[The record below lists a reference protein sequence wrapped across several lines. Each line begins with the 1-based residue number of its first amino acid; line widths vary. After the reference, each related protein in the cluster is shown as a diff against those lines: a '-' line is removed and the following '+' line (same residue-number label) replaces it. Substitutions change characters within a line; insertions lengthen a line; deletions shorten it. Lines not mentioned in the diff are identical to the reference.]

1 MERRAVLAFLGTF
14 IALPGCVSDVPE
26 RSPESEPNTT
36 TDECGWPQFC
46 EGSTM
51 VEVRVN
57 FGFSGDVVLETG
69 CRDEDFE
76 IQPGETK
83 TIKRQV
89 DAETCDVAIYID
101 GQEAYRDTIQ
111 DYESTTLTINA
122 SGEVD
127 VETVEL

>member
-14 IALPGCVSDVPE
+14 IALPGCVSDVSE

-51 VEVRVN
+51 VEVIVSS
-57 FGFSGDVVLETG
+57 GLSGDVVLEAG

-76 IQPGETK
+76 IRPGGTK

-89 DAETCDVAIYID
+89 DAETCDIAIYID
-101 GQEAYRDTIQ
+101 DQEAYKDIIQ
-111 DYESTTLTINA
+111 DYESTTLTVNS

-127 VETVEL
+127 AETVEL